1 MEPNTYS
8 EGQLVSIECQND
20 LTGCRL
26 NADTVATRYEYEISC
41 TIPFRRMPCYLTH
54 EDQS

>member
-1 MEPNTYS
+1 MQR
-8 EGQLVSIECQND
+8 GQLVSMECQND

-26 NADTVATRYEYEISC
+26 NADTVAAR
-41 TIPFRRMPCYLTH
+41 IPFRRMPCYLTH

>member
-1 MEPNTYS
+1 M
-8 EGQLVSIECQND
+8 ECQND
-20 LTGCRL
+20 LTGCRFS
-26 NADTVATRYEYEISC
+26 ADTVATRYEYEISC